1 MSAQSNPQGVPM
13 ELLEKKKEELRREK
27 VREGISCRYGD
38 GIADDDGIGC
48 DRRTYR
54 ATTS

>member
-1 MSAQSNPQGVPM
+1 M
-13 ELLEKKKEELRREK
+13 RRYG
-27 VREGISCRYGD
+27 EGISCRYGD
-38 GIADDDGIGC
+38 GIADDGIGC

>member
-1 MSAQSNPQGVPM
+1 M
-13 ELLEKKKEELRREK
+13 ELLEKKKEELRRGK

>member
-1 MSAQSNPQGVPM
+1 MRRYGEGV
-13 ELLEKKKEELRREK
+13 
-27 VREGISCRYGD
+27 SSRYGD

-48 DRRTYR
+48 GRRTYR